1 MRDSY
6 FTKSLFS
13 TLLCYLVLS
22 SILMIFVV
30 VTGIVGALFI
40 FMMVVLLLVYF
51 YGGFKKLRI
60 WEAKGKRFD

>member
-6 FTKSLFS
+6 FIKSLFS